1 MARITLSTSFRFVA
15 LSIITLTLNN
25 CAYNISLKPR
35 TTPEQNTF
43 FNEGNQFASLTKNN
57 LTVSIGAPESQP
69 ASKGRLA
76 TIVIVNNDSQQP
88 VNFSTDNITTTF
100 EPSQEVQN
108 NSPSDQN
115 QQVIQASDTGTE
127 QDNSQS
133 NSIFSKVSSFFESS
147 ASADEADVENDNSN
161 DSSDYK
167 NVQNNGVIP
176 IEELKVFTYAEL
188 KKEIESQ
195 KALAAL
201 LAGLA
206 GVAQSYS
213 ASMSGYQYNSG
224 TYSGYGAGGYQ
235 SGTYSGYTYNP
246 GIAMQNQAIANAQ
259 MQQNFNSIESN
270 YQKNISQINQEILKL
285 TTIRPKTF
293 YGGKIKFQL
302 PQNKANGILKISV
315 NINGN
320 YFPFEFDMHEQRS

>member
-100 EPSQEVQN
+100 EPSQKVQN

-115 QQVIQASDTGTE
+115 QQVIQASDTGIE

-133 NSIFSKVSSFFESS
+133 NSIFS
-147 ASADEADVENDNSN
+147 N
-161 DSSDYK
+161 YY
-167 NVQNNGVIP
+167 I
-176 IEELKVFTYAEL
+176 
-188 KKEIESQ
+188 
-195 KALAAL
+195 
-201 LAGLA
+201 
-206 GVAQSYS
+206 
-213 ASMSGYQYNSG
+213 
-224 TYSGYGAGGYQ
+224 
-235 SGTYSGYTYNP
+235 
-246 GIAMQNQAIANAQ
+246 
-259 MQQNFNSIESN
+259 SI
-270 YQKNISQINQEILKL
+270 
-285 TTIRPKTF
+285 
-293 YGGKIKFQL
+293 
-302 PQNKANGILKISV
+302 
-315 NINGN
+315 
-320 YFPFEFDMHEQRS
+320 